1 MGVVYVMHR
10 SDSSSQKSDS
20 GSDDDRTTKT
30 MALMRAAQNNL
41 FATALVVSKYFLAYH
56 DKKAAITPQQS
67 GFSWTLER
75 LNDGRSY
82 K

>member
-1 MGVVYVMHR
+1 MHR
-10 SDSSSQKSDS
+10 SDCSSHKSDDTS
-20 GSDDDRTTKT
+20 SDDDWTMKT
-30 MALMRAAQNNL
+30 MSFMRAAQNNL